1 MYDQRIERRVSI
13 GDRRTEAAH
22 YLRESRKSF
31 YDNISLEKAL
41 DCSGRALEIMGV
53 VNQTHTMLAWH
64 IFLLICADDKAYK
77 KWIKKITLN
86 QRTMPLFLWS
96 LYKEGKI
103 KQAILL
109 FDEHKAN
116 ICDDEKRRF
125 WNYLNVYFYALL
137 LYKRGQ
143 TENAFAILTKFIKDL
158 QARPLPERI
167 RLLVA
172 KAYYLLGDYY
182 QRRGKVT
189 LAEAMMKKAFQIVET
204 TRLYFL
210 SAEVYLKIAEFY
222 NTHFPQNK
230 GLKILERVSQ
240 ILEYAADQK
249 AFLDNELAWAYNF
262 LYKGDSENFWMRIK
276 NVQKNA
282 ERYHY
287 TNNLANSFI
296 LEALF
301 HLYNKDAQKADRH
314 VLKAFE
320 YAENEELKKKSQR
333 LSVIIPLFLGKGEE
347 MERRYSDF
355 GFKFEEYGFE
365 RLLNLHYTTDRDEI
379 LGYFKICD
387 KNKELWY
394 EETCLSYCEKLTE
407 TIPEIFQNSLK
418 KYIARLN
425 ITTQTLS
432 LAICYEALGRS
443 YIYQKRVNEAE
454 ELLRNALSLYKKT
467 GFFNAAKVLDEI
479 TPGLAE
485 NLKELRNSVEESM
498 EKNGNEDE
506 VKTFQDCKVLCNRNI
521 KRLKS
526 YEEIMSFARNIEI
539 SDDLEETLKQILY
552 WFCSLVKVQSG
563 TVLLL
568 KETENISRVDLEFK
582 KKGSRKPLEEIVN
595 SSNCFKTEP
604 LEIKRTYII
613 DANQSLIIYL
623 KNDQSPL
630 IVPERKERLEYVLSE
645 IEPVI
650 GLLIKNALFFRTS
663 MFDGLTKLYS
673 RWYYQER
680 LKEEFDKA
688 LRYEMPIC
696 YIMGDL
702 DSFKS
707 INDTYGHSTGDE
719 VLKEVAGVFLKSTRR
734 FDIVSRY
741 GGEEFALILPNTKGG
756 EGFKVAE
763 KIRRAIASINLFPFQ
778 VTMSFGLDSMV
789 AGEYGLPSQLEIN
802 ADKALY
808 ISKNNGK
815 NRTTVFQ
822 KNSLNPLE
830 AGNDFDLDI

>member
-1 MYDQRIERRVSI
+1 MSSERRVSI
-13 GDRRTEAAH
+13 GNRRAEAAQ
-22 YLRESRKSF
+22 YLRESRKMF
-31 YDNISLEKAL
+31 YNNVSLERAL
-41 DCSGRALEIMGV
+41 DYSERALKTMEV
-53 VNQTHTMLAWH
+53 NNQTPTMLSWH
-64 IFLLICADDKAYK
+64 IFLLICVDDKAYK
-77 KWIKKITLN
+77 KWIKQIPLN

-96 LYKEGKI
+96 LYKEGKL

-109 FDEHKAN
+109 FDEHKVT
-116 ICDDEKRRF
+116 ISDGEKQRF

-137 LYKRGQ
+137 LYKTGQ
-143 TENAFAILTKFIKDL
+143 TENSFAILTKFIKDL
-158 QARPLPERI
+158 QMRPVPERI

-172 KAYYLLGDYY
+172 KAYHLLGDYY
-182 QRRGKVT
+182 QKRGKVT
-189 LAEAMMKKAFQIVET
+189 LAEAMMKKAFQLIET

-222 NTHFPQNK
+222 NIHFPQNK

-249 AFLDNELAWAYNF
+249 SFLDNELAWAYNF
-262 LYKGDSENFWMRIK
+262 LYKGDSENFWTRIK
-276 NVQKNA
+276 SVQKNA
-282 ERYHY
+282 EKYHY
-287 TNNLANSFI
+287 RNNLANSFI
-296 LEALF
+296 LESLF
-301 HLYNKDAQKADRH
+301 HLYNKDVRKADRH
-314 VLKAFE
+314 VLKALE
-320 YAENEELKKKSQR
+320 YAESEELKKKCQR
-333 LSVIIPLFLGKGEE
+333 LRIIIPLFLGKSAE
-347 MERRYSDF
+347 MEKRYREYEF
-355 GFKFEEYGFE
+355 MFEEYGFE
-365 RLLNLHYTTDRDEI
+365 RLLNLHYTKDRDEI

-418 KYIARLN
+418 TYIAKLTISN
-425 ITTQTLS
+425 QTLS

-443 YIYQKRVNEAE
+443 YIYQKRVNEAQ

-467 GFFNAAKVLDEI
+467 GFFNAAKLLDEI

-485 NLKELRNSVEESM
+485 NLKELRNSVEQSL
-498 EKNGNEDE
+498 EKNCDDDDIR
-506 VKTFQDCKVLCNRNI
+506 TFRDCKLLCNRNI

-539 SDDLEETLKQILY
+539 SDNLEETLKQILY
-552 WFCSLVKVQSG
+552 WFCSLVKVQNG
-563 TVLLL
+563 TVLLV
-568 KETENISRVDLEFK
+568 KDSTVISRVDLEFK
-582 KKGSRKPLEEIVN
+582 KSKTKKTLECIVK
-595 SSNCFKTEP
+595 SSNIFKTDP
-604 LEIKRTYII
+604 FEIKRTYIV

-623 KNDQSPL
+623 SNDKSSQ
-630 IVPERKERLEYVLSE
+630 IGAERKERLEYVLSE

-688 LRYEMPIC
+688 LRYEMPIS

-719 VLKEVAGVFLKSTRR
+719 VLKEVSDVFLKTTRR

-741 GGEEFALILPNTKGG
+741 GGEEFALILPNTKGD

-778 VTMSFGLDSMV
+778 VSMSLGIDSMD
-789 AGEYGLPSQLEIN
+789 AGEYGHPSELEIN

-808 ISKNNGK
+808 VSKRNGK

-822 KNSLNPLE
+822 KSSCNSAQAE
-830 AGNDFDLDI
+830 NDFELDI